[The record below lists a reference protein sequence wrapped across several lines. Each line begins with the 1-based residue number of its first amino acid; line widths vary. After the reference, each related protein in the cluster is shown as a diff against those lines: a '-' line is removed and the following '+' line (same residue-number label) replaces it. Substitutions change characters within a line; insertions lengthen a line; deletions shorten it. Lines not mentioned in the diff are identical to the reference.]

1 MKKLQKQKQ
10 ISSVI
15 LFVYKF
21 VIEHLELPTTTTTTK
36 SVNKSKNKNKNLTKR
51 KIIFLPSNRNKT
63 NNNVI
68 LLR

>member
-21 VIEHLELPTTTTTTK
+21 VIEHLELPTTTTTK
-36 SVNKSKNKNKNLTKR
+36 SVNKSKNKNLTKR

>member
-21 VIEHLELPTTTTTTK
+21 VIEHLELPTTTTK
-36 SVNKSKNKNKNLTKR
+36 SVNKSKNKNKNLTK
-51 KIIFLPSNRNKT
+51 KKYFLPSNRNKT